1 MTSLSGRRRGFT
13 LVELLVVIAI
23 IAVLIALLL
32 PAAQKV
38 REAANLT
45 TCSNN
50 LKQLGLA
57 CLNYN
62 DNFGALPP
70 SRQLFALYDEELQE
84 LLNPSKTDEEP
95 DGDEN
100 LGPTWAVFILPYIE
114 QDNLFK
120 LFDLT
125 KDYKLQDPAAVGGGV
140 PVYFC
145 PSRRDVASEPRLSTG
160 ESQPGALGDYG
171 ACTGTTGLDIYDSA
185 LSPNPPNG
193 AFHTGLRGKGVRLA
207 EITDGTSN
215 TLLIGEKQVPTGKT
229 GVAHWDC
236 SMYDGDA
243 ILCSTRGAGINYPL
257 AKSVQDTR
265 VLFGGPHM
273 SICLFVCADG
283 SVHRLSPDTDPVTL
297 ELLSAINDGQEI
309 PAFE

>member
-1 MTSLSGRRRGFT
+1 MTSLSVRRRGFT

-84 LLNPSKTDEEP
+84 LLNPNSDEP

-120 LFDLT
+120 LFDLNV
-125 KDYKLQDPAAVGGGV
+125 DYKVQNPAAVSEGV

-145 PSRRDVASEPRLSTG
+145 PSRRDVATEPRLSTG

-171 ACTGTTGLDIYDSA
+171 ACTGTTGLDIYNSS
-185 LSPNPPNG
+185 LSPDPPNG

-229 GVAHWDC
+229 GMQQWDC

-243 ILCSTRGAGINYPL
+243 ILCSTRGAGINYPIARSL
-257 AKSVQDTR
+257 QDTR
-265 VLFGGPHM
+265 VIFGGPHLSVCM
-273 SICLFVCADG
+273 FVFADG
-283 SVHRLSPDTDPVTL
+283 AVHRLSHDTDPVTL
-297 ELLSAINDGQEI
+297 EYLSAIGDGHEI

>member
-1 MTSLSGRRRGFT
+1 MASMTSLSGRRRGFT

-84 LLNPSKTDEEP
+84 LLQSNSDEP

-120 LFDLT
+120 MFDLNV
-125 KDYKLQDPAAVGGGV
+125 DYKVQNPVAVREGV

-145 PSRRDVASEPRLSTG
+145 PSRRDVATEPRLSTG

-171 ACTGTTGLDIYDSA
+171 ACTGTTGLDIYNRS
-185 LSPNPPNG
+185 LSPDSPNG

-215 TLLIGEKQVPTGKT
+215 SLLIGEKQVPTGKT
-229 GVAHWDC
+229 GMASGIAPC
-236 SMYDGDA
+236 TTATQSCARPAGRTGLSFGA
-243 ILCSTRGAGINYPL
+243 ILARHARAFRQHPHLGL
-257 AKSVQDTR
+257 HVR
-265 VLFGGPHM
+265 V
-273 SICLFVCADG
+273 C
-283 SVHRLSPDTDPVTL
+283 RR
-297 ELLSAINDGQEI
+297 
-309 PAFE
+309 